1 MTYTAVKYS
10 TREEAVAAFR
20 RMVQRKKE
28 WMENTE
34 KEFEL
39 YRHHCSEI
47 QSKPASHP

>member
-34 KEFEL
+34 KEFERL
-39 YRHHCSEI
+39 RKEER
-47 QSKPASHP
+47 